1 MICSCIP
8 GSRPSPALGY
18 PFLDSHQVS
27 IPWFY
32 GGRLLPFWPCC
43 LQRFPCLGK
52 RGGYPFCSG
61 YTATDPRWH
70 WTKQD
75 TPVWWMCSP
84 FCGFV
89 WRSME
94 TWICQHWKRILP
106 ILGRNYCM
114 VFGMFFFV
122 GQLCYTYGAP
132 LSPQGFHATSRSSS
146 NSSKRSPW
154 MKGNG
159 RRGGY
164 IPRMLNFGTIGST
177 VGKMKSSATCNQNA
191 RGTLNCC
198 VFVLLI
204 PAILWDTGTTNLG
217 VS

>member
-1 MICSCIP
+1 
-8 GSRPSPALGY
+8 
-18 PFLDSHQVS
+18 
-27 IPWFY
+27 
-32 GGRLLPFWPCC
+32 
-43 LQRFPCLGK
+43 
-52 RGGYPFCSG
+52 
-61 YTATDPRWH
+61 
-70 WTKQD
+70 
-75 TPVWWMCSP
+75 MCSP
-84 FCGFV
+84 FCQLCLTEYGNMDLPTLEAY
-89 WRSME
+89 SG
-94 TWICQHWKRILP
+94 ILP
-106 ILGRNYCM
+106 ILGRNYFM

-132 LSPQGFHATSRSSS
+132 QSPQGFHATSRSSS

-177 VGKMKSSATCNQNA
+177 VGKMKSSTTCNQNA

-204 PAILWDTGTTNLG
+204 PAIL
-217 VS
+217 